1 MIDTS
6 SPPAHIPPGV
16 ADYFWNEAAQ
26 RRDLE
31 YKLLDLCRGWG
42 YSDIIPP
49 TLEYAD
55 TLAAASDATQQA
67 LIHRF
72 QDNDGHTLALRYD
85 MTLAIARLMGT
96 RLHDAP
102 MPQRFCYA
110 GSVFR
115 HGEPLAGQQRE
126 FWQAGVEL
134 IGANS
139 AEADGEILALTAK
152 ALEAAGL
159 HDFRLAVGQ
168 IRYFHGILH
177 ALNLDPAARVML
189 QRAVMRK
196 SEPDLHDFLTH
207 AQPTAR
213 QQATIEGFL
222 ALVGSEK
229 DGWNS
234 VLTAAESFCLND
246 EMHVALEN
254 LRAIRSVLEA
264 YGVAHYLHLD
274 LTEVRSLGYY
284 TGITFQALVPGLGQG
299 VAGGGRYDNLIGT
312 FGPAQPAVGVALG
325 LERILLARKIQ
336 ANQSVNSALEKES
349 GRYAPDIL
357 VSTNGH
363 AACYK
368 LIDEWRQQGIRAAID
383 VNGSDASTLWG
394 LAQHMAIPRVLVW
407 TDNGFNVYDD
417 LEQVKT
423 PATLVSQAE
432 IQSYIV
438 GILQANSNPAE
449 AMS

>member
-1 MIDTS
+1 MIDTGR
-6 SPPAHIPPGV
+6 PPAHIPPGV

-26 RRDLE
+26 RRQLE
-31 YKLLDLCRGWG
+31 YKLLELCRAWG

-55 TLAAASDATQQA
+55 TLAAASNAAQQA

-102 MPQRFCYA
+102 MPQRFCYT

-139 AEADGEILALTAK
+139 PEADGEILALTAK
-152 ALEAAGL
+152 ALQAAGL
-159 HDFRLAVGQ
+159 HDFRLALGQ
-168 IRYFHGILH
+168 IRYFHGMLH
-177 ALNLDPAARVML
+177 ALALDPAAQALL
-189 QRAVMRK
+189 QRAIVRK
-196 SEPDLHDFLTH
+196 SEPDLDEFLAH
-207 AQPTAR
+207 AQPNPEQR
-213 QQATIEGFL
+213 ATVEGFL
-222 ALVGSEK
+222 ALAGSED
-229 DGWNS
+229 DGWDS
-234 VLTAAESFCLND
+234 VLTAAASLCLND

-254 LRAIRSVLEA
+254 LRAIRTVLDA
-264 YGVAHYLHLD
+264 YDVAHYLHLD

-284 TGITFQALVPGLGQG
+284 TGITFQALVPGLGQA
-299 VAGGGRYDNLIGT
+299 VAGGGRYDNLIGI

-336 ANQSVNSALEKES
+336 ADEQNGALEKES
-349 GRYAPDIL
+349 NDYAPDIL
-357 VSTNGH
+357 VSTNGS
-363 AACYK
+363 AACYQ
-368 LIDEWRQQGIRAAID
+368 LIEAWRQQGIRAAID
-383 VNGSDASTLWG
+383 VNGSDASSLWG
-394 LAQHMAIPRVLVW
+394 LAQQSGVPRVLVW
-407 TDNGFNVYDD
+407 TGSGFNVYDD

-423 PATLVSQAE
+423 STTLVSE
-432 IQSYIV
+432 SDIQSYIS
-438 GILQANSNPAE
+438 GILQAKSKQAG
-449 AMS
+449 AAS